1 MEPAGANRTSAQE
14 ESFIAQRIERDLEAG
29 RESNPANREF
39 AYVKSEVTHLHLAP
53 SHTESI
59 NI

>member
-29 RESNPANREF
+29 REVEPREI
-39 AYVKSEVTHLHLAP
+39 
-53 SHTESI
+53 ESLPT
-59 NI
+59 